1 MMRMA
6 SLSLPICRHQ
16 APSGRC
22 NVIRSGRL
30 CANGQGESG
39 PKWRCV
45 VPRPEKDM
53 LVSPEAE
60 SLNTTS
66 LWSFEFMIRATFK
79 DIEITKAIVVSY
91 FEASE
96 IEFDNTLR

>member
-1 MMRMA
+1 
-6 SLSLPICRHQ
+6 
-16 APSGRC
+16 
-22 NVIRSGRL
+22 
-30 CANGQGESG
+30 
-39 PKWRCV
+39 
-45 VPRPEKDM
+45 M